1 MRVND
6 VLESFNKTI
15 EEERHRT
22 GVKNK
27 GHFISVITIEKA
39 MGPYKKYHVVIF
51 YIDTDNKKNIE
62 FISKYYTHK
71 VNKGKEDSIQKIVE
85 CEVLT
90 AFFSKIIKYLEDI
103 IKGEYGDK

>member
-1 MRVND
+1 MRIND

-22 GVKNK
+22 GIKNR
-27 GHFISVITIEKA
+27 GHFISVTTIEKA

-51 YIDTDNKKNIE
+51 YVDIDKGENIE

-71 VNKGKEDSIQKIVE
+71 VPKGKEESIQKIVD
-85 CEVLT
+85 CDILT
-90 AFFSKIIKYLEDI
+90 AFFTKVIKVTEDV
-103 IKGEYGDK
+103 IKGRYGDK